1 MLKHQEKTSLTDQLL
16 LLAAVTITS
25 IGQTVVF
32 AILPSLSRETGL
44 ADVHMGIIISCS
56 SLVFALA
63 SPLWGRYSERVGRK
77 PVLMF
82 GLIGYTVGTFLFAG
96 AFWFGLKGYL
106 AGGALLSALIVT
118 RILQSTV
125 MAATPPAAAAYMA
138 DISSITTRTK
148 AMAKI
153 ATANSLG
160 NILGPAAG
168 GAIAVALS
176 LVAPLFIIVVLV
188 AIMAIVI
195 GVKFNESPYILSRDP
210 ITTKT
215 PMLAAIAATYKAYL
229 DPRLTGILMLGVGM
243 FFSFAVVQQTL
254 GFLFQDKLLLP
265 PKQAAASV
273 GIAMMIAAT
282 ASIISQIVIVQKLSW
297 STDRLLKIGFT
308 SIALGVACLL
318 LAQQHLSIIVAVTLV
333 GLGVGLAMPG
343 ISSAASLRVGANE
356 QGAVAGMLSAAP
368 ALGFTVGPVMG
379 TGLYQLNPQLPYI
392 LVLII
397 FVPLLCAVW
406 RITAQTAQNEG

>member
-1 MLKHQEKTSLTDQLL
+1 S
-16 LLAAVTITS
+16 
-25 IGQTVVF
+25 
-32 AILPSLSRETGL
+32 
-44 ADVHMGIIISCS
+44 
-56 SLVFALA
+56 
-63 SPLWGRYSERVGRK
+63 
-77 PVLMF
+77 
-82 GLIGYTVGTFLFAG
+82 
-96 AFWFGLKGYL
+96 
-106 AGGALLSALIVT
+106 
-118 RILQSTV
+118 
-125 MAATPPAAAAYMA
+125 
-138 DISSITTRTK
+138 
-148 AMAKI
+148 
-153 ATANSLG
+153 
-160 NILGPAAG
+160 
-168 GAIAVALS
+168 
-176 LVAPLFIIVVLV
+176 
-188 AIMAIVI
+188 
-195 GVKFNESPYILSRDP
+195 
-210 ITTKT
+210 
-215 PMLAAIAATYKAYL
+215 
-229 DPRLTGILMLGVGM
+229 RLTGILMLGVGM

-406 RITAQTAQNEG
+406 RITAQTAQNEGGGFIPYKE